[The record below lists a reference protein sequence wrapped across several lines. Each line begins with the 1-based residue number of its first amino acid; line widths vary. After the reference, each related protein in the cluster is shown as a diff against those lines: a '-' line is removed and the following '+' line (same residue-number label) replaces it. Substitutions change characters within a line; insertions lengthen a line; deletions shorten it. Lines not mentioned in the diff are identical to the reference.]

1 MSIPKEPRQLMI
13 NLMYL
18 VLTAMLALNVSAEI
32 INAFFLI
39 DRGITGSNNVFDT
52 SNASTFD
59 VLSKNAEQDLSKYQK
74 LVDAAKEV
82 SAISKEFHTYVD
94 DLREGMVKETDGY
107 YPADDKDH
115 PGFPKGY
122 KNKDVTTRVLVEE
135 GKGEEL
141 KARILA
147 DRAKITAIVN
157 KLKGAEGTGID
168 EASLA
173 DLEKRI
179 QLSVSDEWENAKPKR
194 PNWSAFT
201 FNHMPLASV
210 FPIMRKFQNDMK
222 SSEAAVL
229 NFLSDQVGKQTFKVD
244 AFIPIASAK
253 KAYVI
258 SGEQFE
264 AEVTVGASSKSVYEN
279 MSIRVNGSPQKV
291 ENGIA
296 KYTTSTNST
305 GVQKYKVDITLTNP
319 TTQKAETYSKEF
331 EYEVGRRSVTVSA
344 DKMNVLY
351 IGVDNPISVAAAGV
365 SSNDLRVSASGAGIN
380 LRGGNGK
387 YTATVSQPGEA
398 NISVSGGGLTNSR
411 FNFRVKRI
419 PDPVARLSKSSGG
432 GMGTGEFKAQGGVGA
447 FLDNFD
453 FEAVCVIQ
461 GFNLVYVPKRQD
473 AVPVVNPGARYNDRA
488 RELVSR
494 AKPGDIY
501 YFENV
506 KAKCPGDQA
515 GREINSMV
523 FTIK

>member
-39 DRGITGSNNVFDT
+39 DRGIAGSNNVFDK
-52 SNASTFD
+52 SNATVMD

-74 LVDAAKEV
+74 LVDAAKQV
-82 SAISKEFHTYVD
+82 SAISKDFDGYVTN
-94 DLREGMVKETDGY
+94 LREGMVKETDGY
-107 YPADDKDH
+107 YPDNDEHH
-115 PGFPKGY
+115 PGHIPKGY
-122 KNKDVTTRVLVEE
+122 KDKDITTRILVEE
-135 GKGEEL
+135 KKGEEL
-141 KARILA
+141 KARVLA
-147 DRAKITAIVN
+147 DRKKIMDIVN
-157 KLKGAEGTGID
+157 SLKGLPGTGID
-168 EASLA
+168 EASIAAL
-173 DLEKRI
+173 DKSI
-179 QLSVSDEWENAKPKR
+179 QLSISDAEWQKAKKKS
-194 PNWSAFT
+194 WSFFT
-201 FNHMPLASV
+201 FNQMPLASV
-210 FPIMRKFQNDMK
+210 FPILRKFQNDMK
-222 SSEAAVL
+222 GSEAAVL

-244 AFIPIASAK
+244 AFIPISSAK

-258 SGEQFE
+258 SGEPFE
-264 AEVTVGASSKSVYEN
+264 AEVTVGASSKSVYDN
-279 MSIRVNGSPQKV
+279 MSIRVNGASQKV

-296 KYTTSTNST
+296 KYSTTTSST

-319 TTQKAETYSKEF
+319 TTQKSETYSKEF

-344 DKMNVLY
+344 DQMNVFY
-351 IGVDNPISVAAAGV
+351 IGVDNPVSVSAAGV
-365 SSNDLRVSASGAGIN
+365 STNELQVSGSGSGISM
-380 LRGGNGK
+380 RGSNGK
-387 YTATVSQPGEA
+387 YNVTVSSPGEA
-398 NISVSGGGLTNSR
+398 YVNVSGGGLANSR
-411 FNFRVKRI
+411 FKFRVKRI
-419 PDPVARLSKSSGG
+419 PDPVARLSKSAGG
-432 GMGTGEFKAQGGVGA
+432 QIGSGEFKAQGGVGA

-453 FEAVCVIQ
+453 FNATCVIQ

-501 YFENV
+501 YYENV

>member
-39 DRGITGSNNVFDT
+39 DRGIASSNNVFDK
-52 SNASTFD
+52 SNAT
-59 VLSKNAEQDLSKYQK
+59 VTEILAKNAEQDLSKYQK
-74 LVDAAKEV
+74 LIDAAKQV
-82 SAISKEFHTYVD
+82 SSISKDFDTYVT
-94 DLREGMVKETDGY
+94 DLRESMVKATDGY
-107 YPADDKDH
+107 YPENDEHH
-115 PGFPKGY
+115 PGGIPKGY
-122 KNKDVTTRVLVEE
+122 KDKDVTTRTLVEE
-135 GKGEEL
+135 KKGEEL
-141 KARILA
+141 KARVLA
-147 DRAKITAIVN
+147 DREKIMGIVNGLKGLPGTAIN
-157 KLKGAEGTGID
+157 EQTIAELD
-168 EASLA
+168 KS
-173 DLEKRI
+173 I
-179 QLSVSDEWENAKPKR
+179 QLNISDAEWQKAKKKS
-194 PNWSAFT
+194 WSFFT
-201 FNHMPLASV
+201 FNQMPLASV
-210 FPIMRKFQNDMK
+210 FPILRKFQNDMK
-222 SSEAAVL
+222 GSEAAVL

-258 SGEQFE
+258 SGEPFE
-264 AEVTVGASSKSVYEN
+264 AEVTVGASSKSVYDN
-279 MSIRVNGSPQKV
+279 MSIRVNGASQKV

-296 KYTTSTNST
+296 KYSTTTNST

-319 TTQKAETYSKEF
+319 TTQKSETYSKEF

-344 DKMNVLY
+344 EKMNVFY
-351 IGVDNPISVAAAGV
+351 IGVDNPVAVAAAGV
-365 SSNDLRVSASGAGIN
+365 SSNELRVSASGAGIN

-387 YTATVSQPGEA
+387 YTATVSQPGEST
-398 NISVSGGGLTNSR
+398 ISVSGGGLTNSS
-411 FNFRVKRI
+411 FKFRVKRI

-432 GMGTGEFKAQGGVGA
+432 SMGSGEFKAQGGVGA

-453 FEAVCVIQ
+453 FEATCVIQ

-473 AVPVVNPGARYNDRA
+473 AVPVVNGGARYNDRA

-501 YFENV
+501 YYENV
-506 KAKCPGDQA
+506 KAKCPGDVA
-515 GREINSMV
+515 GREINPMV